1 MPLLLKK
8 NYHHIFFDLDRTL
21 WDFDR
26 NSRET
31 LQEIFHSQEL
41 ESIGVSSFDTFYKTY
56 YDINAYY
63 WENYRLGDID
73 KETLRYIR
81 FYDTLSRF
89 GIDDKERAIS
99 IGNDYVNHSPRKT
112 SLLPN
117 AIETLEYLNGKY
129 TLHIITNGFEEV
141 QHIKMHSSGIAHFFE
156 HIITSERAGHKKPT
170 PEIFRYAL
178 KLAGAKRKESI
189 MIGDH
194 LEIDC
199 VGARQTGI
207 DSVFFNPG
215 RVAHG
220 EKITYEIASLEELKG
235 FL

>member
-1 MPLLLKK
+1 MSKT
-8 NYHHIFFDLDRTL
+8 YRHIFFDLDRTL
-21 WDFDR
+21 WDFDK

-31 LQEIFHSQEL
+31 LQEIFTAQKL
-41 ESIGVSSFDTFYKTY
+41 EEIGVSSFDNFYKAY
-56 YDINAYY
+56 YDINASY

-81 FYDTLSRF
+81 FYDTLTRF
-89 GIDDKERAIS
+89 GIDDKQRAIS
-99 IGNDYVNHSPRKT
+99 IGNDYVDHGPRKT
-112 SLLPN
+112 SLLPD
-117 AIETLEYLNGKY
+117 AIETLTYLKEKY

-170 PEIFRYAL
+170 PGIFRFAL

-207 DSVFFNPG
+207 DSVFFNPQ
-215 RVAHG
+215 RKPHS
-220 EKITYEIASLEELKG
+220 EKITYEIAALEELKG

>member
-1 MPLLLKK
+1 MPKT
-8 NYHHIFFDLDRTL
+8 YRHIFFDLDRTL

-31 LQEIFHSQEL
+31 LEEIFVHQKLTE
-41 ESIGVSSFDTFYKTY
+41 EGIPSFEIFYKIY
-56 YDINAYY
+56 HEINAHY
-63 WENYRLGDID
+63 WENYRLGNLD

-81 FYDTLSRF
+81 FYDTLTRF
-89 GIDDKERAIS
+89 GIDNKGLAIR
-99 IGNDYVNHSPRKT
+99 IGNDYVDHSPRKT
-112 SLLPN
+112 SLLPGTLE
-117 AIETLEYLNGKY
+117 ILEYLQGKY

-141 QHIKMHSSGIAHFFE
+141 QHIKMHSSGIAHYFE

-178 KLAGAKRKESI
+178 KLAGAKRNESI

-207 DSVFFNPG
+207 DAVYFNPG
-215 RVAHG
+215 KIPHG
-220 EKITYEIASLEELKG
+220 EKIKYEITSLEELKN

>member
-1 MPLLLKK
+1 MKT
-8 NYHHIFFDLDRTL
+8 YRHIFFDLDRTL
-21 WDFDR
+21 WDFDK
-26 NSRET
+26 NSHET
-31 LQEIFHSQEL
+31 LQEIFVHQQLAAVGIPSF
-41 ESIGVSSFDTFYKTY
+41 ESFYKIY
-56 YDINAYY
+56 HEINAHY
-63 WENYRLGDID
+63 WENYRLGNLD

-81 FYDTLSRF
+81 FYDTLTRF
-89 GIDDKERAIS
+89 GIDNKQLAIS
-99 IGNDYVNHSPRKT
+99 IGNDYVDHSPRKT

-117 AIETLEYLNGKY
+117 TMETLEYLKEKY
-129 TLHIITNGFEEV
+129 ILHIITNGFEEV

-170 PEIFRYAL
+170 PEIFRFAL

-207 DSVFFNPG
+207 DSVYFNPG
-215 RVAHG
+215 KIAHD
-220 EKITYEIASLEELKG
+220 ENITFEIASLEELKEI
-235 FL
+235 LL

>member
-1 MPLLLKK
+1 LKK
-8 NYHHIFFDLDRTL
+8 QYRHIFFDLDRTL
-21 WDFDR
+21 WDFDK
-26 NSRET
+26 NSHET
-31 LQEIFHSQEL
+31 LHEIFTDKKLYEL
-41 ESIGVSSFDTFYKTY
+41 GFSFEAFYKVY
-56 YDINAYY
+56 HEINAHY
-63 WENYRLGDID
+63 WENYCLGNLD

-81 FYDTLSRF
+81 FYDTLTRF
-89 GIDDKERAIS
+89 GIDNKEQAIS

-112 SLLPN
+112 GLLPA
-117 AIETLEYLNGKY
+117 AIETLTYLKEKY

-141 QHIKMHSSGIAHFFE
+141 QHIKMLSSGIAHFFE

-170 PEIFRYAL
+170 PEIFRFSL

-215 RVAHG
+215 KVPHG